1 MQKGAH
7 DDNIEGT
14 DQHGHDQG
22 GVVVAQPQQ
31 VLAHDIGGD
40 QAAAENH
47 GEEAQEAEEAA
58 ELVVPPKQRVGVQ
71 DADRYAEHRTHDGD
85 QEAVK
90 VAFPQQVAQPEYLPV
105 CVQRPRQREEGIAL
119 RGNTAFPGEG
129 NDHHEHKGNDAQQGE
144 QPQNQREEKFCAP
157 ADLVEPKMRTGLV
170 LFQGNGR
177 HGSFLLSQNKLLSS
191 SSLRT
196 TALAVMMQMKPTRF
210 CRKPAAVDM
219 PTLRVEV

>member
-1 MQKGAH
+1 MEAFFYFWQQFFSAPSQSPGRDAQQPPQLPGHIGPELPQRPQRRRRQQQIQGHARPGAQ
-7 DDNIEGT
+7 
-14 DQHGHDQG
+14 QHIQLRLPAAYLGQHPQG
-22 GVVVAQPQQ
+22 PQQ
-31 VLAHDIGGD
+31 
-40 QAAAENH
+40 
-47 GEEAQEAEEAA
+47 
-58 ELVVPPKQRVGVQ
+58 
-71 DADRYAEHRTHDGD
+71 
-85 QEAVK
+85 
-90 VAFPQQVAQPEYLPV
+90 
-105 CVQRPRQREEGIAL
+105 
-119 RGNTAFPGEG
+119 
-129 NDHHEHKGNDAQQGE
+129 AQQGE
-144 QPQNQREEKFCAP
+144 QPQNHREEKFCAP

>member
-31 VLAHDIGGD
+31 VLAHNVGGN
-40 QAAAENH
+40 QSAAEDH

-58 ELVVPPKQRVGVQ
+58 EFVVPAEQRIRIQ
-71 DADRYAEHRTHDGD
+71 DAQRHAQHRSHDGN
-85 QEAVK
+85 QEAVE
-90 VAFPQQVAQPEYLPV
+90 VASPQKVAQPEYLPV
-105 CVQRPRQREEGIAL
+105 CVQRPRQRKKGIAL
-119 RGNTAFPGEG
+119 GGNAAFPREG
-129 NDHHEHKGNDAQQGE
+129 NNHDEHKGNDAQKSE
-144 QPQNQREEKFCAP
+144 QPQNHREEKFRAP